1 MFLCF
6 LSRRF
11 IEFMVDVLFVFPIP
25 VTIVLLTAKMSSLV
39 SSGIS
44 NNGVLLFSSRAAF
57 HIKQPLV
64 LGVHDVLQKWKLVKI
79 CEDLF
84 TCPPFPTNSNDFGL
98 RVVSNFR

>member
-11 IEFMVDVLFVFPIP
+11 IEFIVDVLFVFPIP

-44 NNGVLLFSSRAAF
+44 NNGVLFFSSRAAF
-57 HIKQPLV
+57 HFTLHIKQPLV
-64 LGVHDVLQKWKLVKI
+64 LGVQDVL
-79 CEDLF
+79 
-84 TCPPFPTNSNDFGL
+84 
-98 RVVSNFR
+98 